1 MIRAA
6 SLKAVWNFRGFVLG
20 SVRRDYQLRY
30 RGTVLGIVWILLQP
44 LAMIFVYTIVFSQV
58 MKPKFDGLEGEFA
71 YSIYL
76 CTGIIVWNLF
86 AEIIQRTQS
95 VFLDN
100 ANLLKKI
107 SFPRLTLPVIVV
119 VTALLNFV
127 IVFGVFLL
135 FLILTGNQPDS
146 AFFSMIPLLV
156 VLVSFA
162 AALGVTIGVFNVF
175 LRDAGQISGLLLQ
188 LWFWATPIVYP
199 VSILPDWLRPW
210 MNLNP
215 MYHLIQ
221 GCQNILVFHRLPVWQ
236 DLFLLALLSA
246 GLSIYALRFFRRHVD
261 ELVDEL

>member
-135 FLILTGNQPDS
+135 FLIITGNQPGS
-146 AFFSMIPLLV
+146 VFFSMIPLLV
-156 VLVSFA
+156 ILVSFA
-162 AALGVTIGVFNVF
+162 AALGVTIGVLNVF
-175 LRDAGQISGLLLQ
+175 FRDAGQLSSLLLQ
-188 LWFWATPIVYP
+188 LWFWGTPIVYP

-210 MNLNP
+210 MSINP

-221 GCQNILVFHRLPVWQ
+221 ACQNILVFHRLPDWQ
-236 DLFLLALLSA
+236 DLLLLGFISV